1 MERVIKDGK
10 VAVVISVNYG
20 CGWSTYCSKQCA
32 EILAFHPKI
41 VDMVLNNQIITEE
54 WMKDNFGISIFGSYD
69 DLIVR
74 WIPVGTKFRITE
86 YDGAEGIEIYNPDA
100 WYEA

>member
-1 MERVIKDGK
+1 
-10 VAVVISVNYG
+10 
-20 CGWSTYCSKQCA
+20 
-32 EILAFHPKI
+32 
-41 VDMVLNNQIITEE
+41 
-54 WMKDNFGISIFGSYD
+54 MKDNFGISIFGSYD